1 MEKKTYRIAPY
12 EREQWNWLFSAGA
25 VTFLVF
31 CFSDFLWFDM
41 PGWGY
46 AAIFAVA
53 CFVCGLARIRQ
64 RGVELFLSA
73 DGIRVCNGGQ
83 ETVPL
88 TPWSAF
94 ECGYIMT
101 IYSYSRSGRDDD
113 TYFLLTGKPLDKDTL
128 DRAAFDLSATKPCG
142 IWKDYIAIK
151 TSKYDNKTIRSA
163 IGDHLP
169 VRGFAYDMSD
179 YEETEE

>member
-12 EREQWNWLFSAGA
+12 EKEYWDWLLYAGMT
-25 VTFLVF
+25 TFMCWCF
-31 CFSDFLWFDM
+31 CSNVELEL

-46 AAIFAVA
+46 GVIFALA
-53 CFVCGLARIRQ
+53 CLGFGLARIRQ

-83 ETVPL
+83 ETVLL

-94 ECGYIMT
+94 ECGYIVT
-101 IYSYSRSGRDDD
+101 IYSYSRSGRDMD

-128 DRAAFDLSATKPCG
+128 DRAAFDLLATKPCG

-151 TSKYDNKTIRSA
+151 TSKYDNKTIQTA

-169 VRGFAYDMSD
+169 VKGFVYDMDD